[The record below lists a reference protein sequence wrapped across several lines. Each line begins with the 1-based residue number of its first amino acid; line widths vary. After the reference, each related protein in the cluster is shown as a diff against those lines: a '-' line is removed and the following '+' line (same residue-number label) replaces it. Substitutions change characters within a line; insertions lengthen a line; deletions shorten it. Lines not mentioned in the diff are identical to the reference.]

1 MSFVMATT
9 LLLWRILKG
18 LTISYGDNPNS
29 YGEYRTPYGDNPAS
43 YGEIPSPYGENY
55 FAMADMVCVVE
66 EGMAE
71 VIFDRTM

>member
-1 MSFVMATT
+1 MANIERLMAT
-9 LLLWRILKG
+9 IQPPMAK
-18 LTISYGDNPNS
+18 
-29 YGEYRTPYGDNPAS
+29 
-43 YGEIPSPYGENY
+43 IPSPYGENY